1 MIGEATT
8 YDEKE
13 MLLILS
19 LIHKNLLFKKNNGR
33 ILVILYK

>member
-1 MIGEATT
+1 MICEATT
-8 YDEKE
+8 YDKKE

-33 ILVILYK
+33 TISNII